1 MSVKVE
7 GETVE
12 VVDVTRQLLDNL
24 VASFPR
30 PAATPE
36 SNHPVEP
43 PGGKEGG
50 RGWMEL
56 GGVDVAWVGE
66 LLLLPDGGGDLL
78 PGGGGGGVLLRGG
91 KLPNPSCPVSHCSS
105 KLPLTLPGWLDV
117 HIETKCKMRRRRKD
131 QKKGPV
137 EAELVNSAWQFAKA
151 SV

>member
-1 MSVKVE
+1 MPVEVE

-78 PGGGGGGVLLRGG
+78 PGGGGDLLQLLRGG
-91 KLPNPSCPVSHCSS
+91 KLPNSSCPVSHCSS
-105 KLPLTLPGWLDV
+105 KLPLALPGWLDV
-117 HIETKCKMRRRRKD
+117 REKYKTQNKTRK
-131 QKKGPV
+131 
-137 EAELVNSAWQFAKA
+137 AKRKERDL
-151 SV
+151 